1 MNIRKFYQ
9 ANLKAKLI
17 KFLHESNIEF
27 IQHYVQVEDYIVRRR
42 SRNVL
47 RVLSKFA
54 RVEQAMS
61 SFTKI
66 PTAKALYIT
75 SIWLQDGQ
83 HSSKKSHSFRSVQRL
98 THHPCLKYK
107 EKQRNA
113 DVLLHNHVFKKVFRA
128 WTKLTRKARLF
139 RRRRQHRVLSQ
150 VIDAWHASSRVNAVL
165 RRKAKSIVD
174 KSHL

>member
-1 MNIRKFYQ
+1 
-9 ANLKAKLI
+9 
-17 KFLHESNIEF
+17 
-27 IQHYVQVEDYIVRRR
+27 
-42 SRNVL
+42 
-47 RVLSKFA
+47 
-54 RVEQAMS
+54 MS
-61 SFTKI
+61 SFTKV
-66 PTAKALYIT
+66 PTAKALYIA

-83 HSSKKSHSFRSVQRL
+83 HSSKKSHSFRSVKSL

-139 RRRRQHRVLSQ
+139 RRRREHRVLSQ
-150 VIDAWHASSRVNAVL
+150 VIDAWHASSRVDAAL

-174 KSHL
+174 KSHLQTEVRVFRALKLHACARKRDQRLLKTIKGQNVRFTLRTMFNSWFSQFASIDKKR